1 MTNVQVRDVPDRVL
15 MLLKGDAARRGLSLQ
30 RYLQDLLE
38 ARAGVINNNQL
49 LDEARADLD
58 GLPPIED
65 DAAEI
70 IRQGREDRDRA
81 LGLTQ

>member
-1 MTNVQVRDVPDRVL
+1 MTNVQVRDVPERVL
-15 MLLKGDAARRGLSLQ
+15 TLLKDEATRQGLSLQ
-30 RYLQDLLE
+30 RYLRDLLQ
-38 ARAGVINNNQL
+38 AHAGVINNNLL

-65 DAAEI
+65 DAAGI
-70 IRQGREDRDRA
+70 IRQGREERDRV

>member
-15 MLLKGDAARRGLSLQ
+15 TLLKGEATKRGLSLQ
-30 RYLQDLLE
+30 RYLRDLLE
-38 ARAGVINNNQL
+38 AHAGVINNNLL
-49 LDEARADLD
+49 LDEARTDLD

-65 DAAEI
+65 DAAEL
-70 IRQGREDRDRA
+70 IRQGREERDRT